1 MSTKTL
7 RKRIA
12 LVAVSALTAGV
23 LSVASAP
30 VANAAV
36 GNAIVK
42 ADIYLA
48 AAGGAGSAAA
58 IGQCAIASSALLA
71 DAQSVGTTN
80 STGTVLAVGAVVTF
94 ITATN
99 GTGNLTV
106 TGPAKLSAAGTA
118 ASQTISQDAKGVGF
132 VEISSTIAT
141 LEVTGAG
148 DIVVTAKDSAT
159 IGSGSAQKTFS
170 ITGVDSCASGATPVA
185 ANTIM
190 EIATTGGSPSTGGA
204 TGDATLAYADKDYE
218 EVIHIRIALRN
229 QYKAN
234 LTTAGVLTAES
245 SNPNALLQFDAANGN
260 VGPTAFL
267 AGTVVGQSG
276 GHDLEVSQNTVLAPG
291 AALSTTITFKWNG
304 VVVGT
309 KAVSILGRAASIVVD
324 QADVTIGNSDSGD
337 NSGTFKYLVKDNA
350 GNNLGN
356 GATGTLVAATG
367 ITGAAAGFVSAGI
380 VSDVKSATGA
390 DGSTKG
396 TGTYD
401 CLAFAT
407 GVSSGSQKVTVGFLS
422 GTTLI
427 KSNEFTATCGGAA
440 IGSFTFAMDK
450 AVYSPGEIATVT
462 FTAKDLNGG
471 VTSDAA
477 VIGAAF
483 NQISIPGMTI
493 IGSAITS
500 ADVFTSGT
508 KSYKFRVDQAEGSF
522 VGQGQVT
529 VSSAAA
535 SAEKTVKTALFSIKA
550 SGTSVTNAEVL
561 KSIVALIAS
570 INKQIQA
577 LQKLILKR

>member
-30 VANAAV
+30 VANAAAGDV
-36 GNAIVK
+36 ITAP
-42 ADIYLA
+42 DIFVA
-48 AAGGAGSAAA
+48 AAASAGSADA
-58 IGQCAIASSALLA
+58 IGQCAIASSALA
-71 DAQSVGTTN
+71 ASISTVN
-80 STGTVLAVGAVVTF
+80 STGTVLAVGAVIKFDT
-94 ITATN
+94 TSN
-99 GTGNLTV
+99 GEGQLRV
-106 TGPAKLSAAGTA
+106 TGPAKLSLGGSAPSTA
-118 ASQTISQDAKGVGF
+118 TISQDAKAVGF
-132 VEISSTIAT
+132 EKITTDVAR

-148 DIVVTAKDSAT
+148 DITVTAYNLLT
-159 IGSGSAQKTFS
+159 IGSGSAVKTFS
-170 ITGVDSCASGATPVA
+170 ITGVDTCASGATPVA
-185 ANTIM
+185 ANTIL
-190 EIATTGGSPSTGGA
+190 EIASSGGSPSAGGA
-204 TGDATLAYADKDYE
+204 TGDATLTYAQKDYKS
-218 EVIHIRIALRN
+218 VVYIRTALRN
-229 QYKAN
+229 QYKADV
-234 LTTAGVLTAES
+234 TTAGVLTAES
-245 SNPNALLQFDAANGN
+245 SNPNALLQFDGSNGN

-276 GHDLEVSQNTVLAPG
+276 SVDLEVSQNTVLAPG
-291 AALSTTITFKWNG
+291 AALSTTITFKFNG
-304 VVVGT
+304 VTVGT
-309 KAVSILGRAASIVVD
+309 KTVSILGAPASIVVD
-324 QADVTIGNSDSGD
+324 QADVTIGNSDSGND
-337 NSGTFKYLVKDNA
+337 SGTFKYLVKDAA
-350 GNNLGN
+350 GNNLGD
-356 GATGTLVAATG
+356 GATATLVAATG
-367 ITGAAAGFVSAGI
+367 ITAAAASFVSAGI
-380 VSDVKSATGA
+380 VSDAKSATGA

-401 CLAFAT
+401 CAAFAVGT
-407 GVSSGSQKVTVGFLS
+407 SSGSQKVTLGFLS
-422 GTTLI
+422 GTTLV

-440 IGSFTFAMDK
+440 VGSFTFAMDK

-508 KSYKFRVDQAEGSF
+508 KTYKFRVDQAEGSF

-529 VSSAAA
+529 VSTSAAT
-535 SAEKTVKTALFSIKA
+535 AEKTVKTSLFSIKA